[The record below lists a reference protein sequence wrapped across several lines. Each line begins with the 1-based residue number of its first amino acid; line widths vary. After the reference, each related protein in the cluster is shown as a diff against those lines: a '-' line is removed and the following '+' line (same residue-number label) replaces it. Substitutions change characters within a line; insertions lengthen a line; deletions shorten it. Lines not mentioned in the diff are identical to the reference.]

1 MKVLITGHSGLL
13 GSTLAERLLTA
24 GHVVYGI
31 SRSKRNTIAEVH
43 SHYLD
48 LQESETTNKVIS
60 EIKPDVI
67 YHLAA
72 NASQSIG
79 QNSPID
85 MTQRNMGIFMNVL
98 RSSIDNKVK
107 KFVYAS
113 SIAVYGETPS
123 PYDEDSPTVP
133 KDVYGINKLACEQ
146 VLKVM
151 AKVYNFKYTIFRPHN
166 IYGERQNMADPTRNV
181 VALFMRRLM
190 EGKPCTLYGEGR
202 MRRSFSYAE
211 DVADVFQQALGE
223 EYDNITM
230 NVGGT
235 NPVTIKEFFNDL
247 VAMTGIDVEISET
260 PARPQEIFDFIAN
273 HKIQDKLSNYENTPL
288 LAGLMKTWEAVKDEK
303 LPPLEV
309 HDNEIESTLR

>member
-1 MKVLITGHSGLL
+1 MRILITGHSGLL
-13 GSTLAERLLTA
+13 GSTLANRLLKA
-24 GHVVYGI
+24 GHEVHGI
-31 SRSKRNTIAEVH
+31 SRSNRNAILGVYDHQA
-43 SHYLD
+43 D
-48 LQESETTNKVIS
+48 LQDARTTHNAITN
-60 EIKPDVI
+60 IKPGVV

-72 NASQSIG
+72 NASEAIG
-79 QNSPID
+79 QKSPID

-202 MRRSFSYAE
+202 MRRSFSYAD

-288 LAGLMKTWEAVKDEK
+288 LAGLMKTWEAVKDKK
-303 LPPLEV
+303 LPPLEI
-309 HDNEIESTLR
+309 HNNEIENTLR

>member
-1 MKVLITGHSGLL
+1 MRILITGHSGLL
-13 GSTLAERLLTA
+13 GSTLANRLLKA
-24 GHVVYGI
+24 GHEVHGI
-31 SRSKRNTIAEVH
+31 SRSNRNAILGVYDHQA
-43 SHYLD
+43 D
-48 LQESETTNKVIS
+48 LQDARTTHNAITN
-60 EIKPDVI
+60 IKPDVV

-72 NASQSIG
+72 NASEAIG
-79 QNSPID
+79 QKSPID

-123 PYDEDSPTVP
+123 PYDEDSPTAP

-202 MRRSFSYAE
+202 MRRSFSYAD

-247 VAMTGIDVEISET
+247 VAMTGIEVEVSET

-288 LAGLMKTWEAVKDEK
+288 LAGLMKTWEAVKDK
-303 LPPLEV
+303 RLPPLQV
-309 HDNEIESTLR
+309 HKNEIYV

>member
-1 MKVLITGHSGLL
+1 MRILITGHSGLL
-13 GSTLAERLLTA
+13 GSTLANRLLKA
-24 GHVVYGI
+24 GHEVHGI
-31 SRSKRNTIAEVH
+31 SRSNRNAILGVYDHQA
-43 SHYLD
+43 D
-48 LQESETTNKVIS
+48 LQDARTTHNAITN
-60 EIKPDVI
+60 IKPDVV

-72 NASQSIG
+72 NASEAIG
-79 QNSPID
+79 QKSPID

-123 PYDEDSPTVP
+123 PYDEDSPTAP

-202 MRRSFSYAE
+202 MRRSFSYAD

-288 LAGLMKTWEAVKDEK
+288 LAGLMKTWEAVKDKK
-303 LPPLEV
+303 LPPLEI
-309 HDNEIESTLR
+309 HNNEIENTLR

>member
-1 MKVLITGHSGLL
+1 MRILITGHSGLL
-13 GSTLAERLLTA
+13 GSTLANRLLKA
-24 GHVVYGI
+24 GHEVHGI
-31 SRSKRNTIAEVH
+31 SRSNRNAILGVYDHQA
-43 SHYLD
+43 D
-48 LQESETTNKVIS
+48 LQDARTTHNAITN
-60 EIKPDVI
+60 IKPDVV

-72 NASQSIG
+72 NASEAIG
-79 QNSPID
+79 QKSPID
-85 MTQRNMGIFMNVL
+85 MTQRNIGIFMNVL

-123 PYDEDSPTVP
+123 PYDEDSPTAP

-202 MRRSFSYAE
+202 MRRSFSYAD

-288 LAGLMKTWEAVKDEK
+288 LAGLMKTWEAVKDKK
-303 LPPLEV
+303 LPPLEI
-309 HDNEIESTLR
+309 HNNEIENTLR

>member
-1 MKVLITGHSGLL
+1 MRILITGHSGLL
-13 GSTLAERLLTA
+13 GSTLANRPLKA
-24 GHVVYGI
+24 GHEVHGI
-31 SRSKRNTIAEVH
+31 SRSNRNAILGVYDHQA
-43 SHYLD
+43 D
-48 LQESETTNKVIS
+48 LQDARTTHNAITN
-60 EIKPDVI
+60 IKPDVV

-72 NASQSIG
+72 NASEAIG
-79 QNSPID
+79 QKSPID

-123 PYDEDSPTVP
+123 PYDEDSPTAP

-202 MRRSFSYAE
+202 MRRSFSYAD

-288 LAGLMKTWEAVKDEK
+288 LAGLMKTWEAVKDKK
-303 LPPLEV
+303 LPPLEI
-309 HDNEIESTLR
+309 HNNEIENTLR

>member
-1 MKVLITGHSGLL
+1 MRILITGHSGLL
-13 GSTLAERLLTA
+13 GSTLANRLLKA
-24 GHVVYGI
+24 GHEVHGI
-31 SRSKRNTIAEVH
+31 SRSNRNTILGVYDHQA
-43 SHYLD
+43 D
-48 LQESETTNKVIS
+48 LQDVITSHNVITN
-60 EIKPDVI
+60 IKPDVV

-72 NASQSIG
+72 NASEAIG
-79 QNSPID
+79 QKSPID

-166 IYGERQNMADPTRNV
+166 LYGERQNMADPTRNV

-190 EGKPCTLYGEGR
+190 ENKPCTLYGEGR

-223 EYDNITM
+223 EYDNVTM

-247 VAMTGIDVEISET
+247 VAMTGIEVEVSET

-288 LAGLMKTWEAVKDEK
+288 LAGLMKTWEAVKDKK
-303 LPPLEV
+303 LPPLQV
-309 HDNEIESTLR
+309 NKNEIYV

>member
-1 MKVLITGHSGLL
+1 MRILITGHSGLL
-13 GSTLAERLLTA
+13 GSTLANRLLKA
-24 GHVVYGI
+24 GHEVHGI
-31 SRSKRNTIAEVH
+31 SRSNRNAILGVYDHQA
-43 SHYLD
+43 D
-48 LQESETTNKVIS
+48 LQDARTTHNAITN
-60 EIKPDVI
+60 IKPDVV

-72 NASQSIG
+72 NASEAIG
-79 QNSPID
+79 QRSPID

-202 MRRSFSYAE
+202 MRRSFSYAD

-230 NVGGT
+230 NVGST

-247 VAMTGIDVEISET
+247 IAMTGIEVEVSET

-288 LAGLMKTWEAVKDEK
+288 LAGLMKTWEAVKDKK
-303 LPPLEV
+303 LPPLEI
-309 HDNEIESTLR
+309 HNNEIENTLR